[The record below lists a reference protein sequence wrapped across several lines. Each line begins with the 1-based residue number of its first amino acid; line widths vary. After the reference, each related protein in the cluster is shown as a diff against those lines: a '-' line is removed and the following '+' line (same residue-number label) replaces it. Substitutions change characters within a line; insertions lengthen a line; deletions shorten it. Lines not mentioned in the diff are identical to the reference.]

1 MPEVKRGFR
10 AKNLLDYYILARQR
24 LKYSSAK
31 GLNSKPG
38 VVYLAF
44 YLVRLGMSV
53 VKHNC

>member
-31 GLNSKPG
+31 GQNSKPG
-38 VVYLAF
+38 AAYLAS
-44 YLVRLGMSV
+44 YPVRLGNV
-53 VKHNC
+53 CGQA